1 MRSTFFLI
9 LLSALSSSELF
20 AQDIP
25 LIPREHFFDN
35 PQIAGGQLS
44 PDGKMLS
51 FTKPYMGE
59 MNIWVKQVNEPF
71 DAARVVT
78 ADSRP
83 IRHYFW
89 TSDSK
94 YLLYV
99 QDKKGDENFH
109 LYAVNPMDAPDKEG
123 VPIARDL
130 TDIKNVRAYIYNV
143 SKKDPNVIR
152 VGLNDTDPAWHNLYE
167 INIAS
172 GARKLL
178 RENKD
183 RITDWTFDWDENLRL
198 ASRTNEDGT
207 TDILR
212 VEPDNMIKIYD
223 CGALEQ
229 AYTLA
234 FDKDNK
240 HVYMVSNHGLEN
252 NFTRLMLLDPATGN
266 ETLVETDPDNKVD
279 FEEAFFSE
287 ASRELVSTRYFD
299 LKPRIYWKNKLF
311 EADYNLLKSRF
322 MDKEVQLV
330 NADAME
336 NQWLISVYSD
346 TDPGEIHLLDR
357 TTKKITFQYRPRP
370 KLKPEQLAQ
379 MMAITYPSVDGLEIP
394 AYLTTPRG
402 KVATN
407 LPLMVVPHGG
417 PWARDYWG
425 YNRYAQFWANRGYA
439 VLSMN
444 FRGSTG
450 YGKRFMDAGNKQWGD
465 RMQDDITWGVKHLVE
480 KGIVNKDKVGITGGS
495 YGGYATLAGVTFT
508 PDVYKA
514 AVAEVAPS
522 NLNTLLATIP
532 PYWEAG
538 RTMFHLR
545 MGDPTNEAG
554 KALLEKQSP
563 LNHVAN
569 IKTPLMIIQGANDPR
584 VKKSEA
590 DQIVVA
596 MRDNKI
602 PVEYLC
608 AMDEG
613 HGFARPVNNMAAL
626 AASERFMAQYL
637 GGRFQEEITPEI
649 AQRLAEITVDIQTV
663 ALANAQTDATKMAG
677 ASAKK
682 APEMPVVVAPQPV
695 YAPPAMAKSGETMG
709 MKVQPMKVEKAMER
723 AKMSESA
730 ATKEMAQPAVTKTE
744 MKVEE
749 MKMTQPAITK
759 TEIVVENMPSVS
771 KTEAVV
777 EKVEDMKSVVTKVED
792 VKRTQPAATKVE
804 TKVENMQRTTKGEV
818 LVDKVEEM
826 KSTITK
832 VEDMKLAQPNVTKTE
847 TKVENMPSVTKT
859 ETVLEKVEA
868 VKMAQPTVTKTETV
882 VENMPSVTK
891 TETIVKSAPVVT
903 QSEVTRTEKKVE
915 VTIDEHG
922 KRTEKITEKVTTTP
936 QEQDVNVKMTDSKV
950 VVQSETVVSEQN
962 GNDRFSNI
970 GEMLQSTTDLAEGTF
985 KYHVTVRANNQETPI
1000 ETELLREV
1008 KAEGNRW
1015 KITEVSK
1022 SGNQKTSDVN
1032 TLERKTFK
1040 PVQRE
1045 TEIGEKRMVLA
1056 YEPSLMR
1063 SKIMDEAGT
1072 REESYPTDEKVLSE
1086 GAGLDLILGA
1096 MPLTAGLKFSYKTFD
1111 ADRQQLTAHNLKVSD
1126 KEMVNVPA
1134 GSFDALKVESTSTDG
1149 QTISTYWIAAGKTV
1163 KMSKQSPQTNGVVV
1177 ISELMK

>member
-9 LLSALSSSELF
+9 LLSALTSSELF

-44 PDGKMLS
+44 PNGKMLS

-59 MNIWVKQVNEPF
+59 MNLWVKQVNEPF

-89 TSDSK
+89 TADSK

-109 LYAVNPMDAPDKEG
+109 LYAVNPTDAPDKEG

-130 TDIKNVRAYIYNV
+130 TDMKNVRAYIYNV

-287 ASRELVSTRYFD
+287 ASRELISTRYFD
-299 LKPRIYWKNKLF
+299 LKPRAYWKNKLF

-450 YGKRFMDAGNKQWGD
+450 YGKRFLDAGNKQWGD

-569 IKTPLMIIQGANDPR
+569 IKTPLMIIQGGNDPR
-584 VKKSEA
+584 VKKTEA

-596 MRDNKI
+596 MRDSKI

-626 AASERFMAQYL
+626 AASERFMAKYL

-663 ALANAQTDATKMAG
+663 ALANAQTDATKMAS

-695 YAPPAMAKSGETMG
+695 YAPPAITKGGETMG

-723 AKMSESA
+723 AKMAESA

-749 MKMTQPAITK
+749 
-759 TEIVVENMPSVS
+759 V
-771 KTEAVV
+771 
-777 EKVEDMKSVVTKVED
+777 
-792 VKRTQPAATKVE
+792 
-804 TKVENMQRTTKGEV
+804 
-818 LVDKVEEM
+818 

-832 VEDMKLAQPNVTKTE
+832 VEDMKLAQP
-847 TKVENMPSVTKT
+847 
-859 ETVLEKVEA
+859 
-868 VKMAQPTVTKTETV
+868 TVTKTEIV

-903 QSEVTRTEKKVE
+903 QSEVTKTEMVVKSAPVVTQSEVTKTQKRVE

-922 KRTEKITEKVTTTP
+922 KRTEKITENVTTTP
-936 QEQDVNVKMTDSKV
+936 QEPNVKMTDSKV

-1163 KMSKQSPQTNGVVV
+1163 KMSKQSPQTNGTIV